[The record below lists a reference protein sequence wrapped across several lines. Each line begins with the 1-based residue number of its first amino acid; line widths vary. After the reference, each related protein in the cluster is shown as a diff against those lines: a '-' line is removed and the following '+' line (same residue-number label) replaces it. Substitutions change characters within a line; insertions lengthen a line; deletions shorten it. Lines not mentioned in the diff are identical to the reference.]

1 MKNTT
6 DDEYNESIVSMLSLS
21 GIVVSLI
28 LDLLVQKLL
37 IIMTTT
43 STRHNNVMRFLEVSK
58 KVSSD
63 LTRVLHVLVK
73 VILILL

>member
-1 MKNTT
+1 
-6 DDEYNESIVSMLSLS
+6 MLSLS

-28 LDLLVQKLL
+28 LDLLVQKLV